1 MLAQDKLT
9 NLQHELLKV
18 FQYNL
23 NETQL
28 AEIRQLLS
36 SYFAEKATAEM
47 DKLWEQN
54 KWDNSTMEEWA
65 ATHTRTSSKQ

>member
-1 MLAQDKLT
+1 MVAQDKLT
-9 NLQHELLKV
+9 NLQNELLKV

-47 DKLWEQN
+47 DILWEQN

-65 ATHTRTSSKQ
+65 ATHTRTSTK